1 MKNLLIIGASGFGR
15 DIYDMAKE
23 SIGYGTDFCI
33 KGFLDFNINALKD
46 YPFYPQ
52 VISSEDDY
60 EIQPDDV
67 FICALGDVNLKR
79 KVTEKMLN
87 RDAEFFTL
95 IHSSAHI
102 SPSAKIGKGCF
113 IGYNVAIG
121 SYSEIEDHV
130 LIQNFTI
137 VGHDVKIGK
146 YSRLDSKVVCV
157 GGVIVKEMVC
167 IYTSAVINH
176 KVILMNGCTIGA
188 LSFVI
193 NTVKEKFTVF
203 GNPARVLKE
212 N

>member
-15 DIYDMAKE
+15 DIYDFAKE
-23 SIGYGTDFCI
+23 SVGYGIEFHI
-33 KGFLDFNINALKD
+33 KGFLDCNIDALKE
-46 YPFYPQ
+46 YPLYPA

-60 EIQPDDV
+60 EIQEDDV
-67 FICALGDVNLKR
+67 FICALGDVRIK
-79 KVTEKMLN
+79 KKCTEKMLS
-87 RDAEFFTL
+87 RGAEFYTL
-95 IHSSAHI
+95 IHYSAHI
-102 SPSAKIGKGCF
+102 SPSAKVGKGCF
-113 IGYNVAIG
+113 IGYNVAVG
-121 SYSEIEDHV
+121 SYSVIEDHV
-130 LIQNFTI
+130 LVQNFSI
-137 VGHDVKIGK
+137 IGHDAKIGK

-176 KVILMNGCTIGA
+176 NVILMNGCTIGA

-193 NTVKEKFTVF
+193 NTVKENFTVF